1 MSTDTIQEKQP
12 STALSEL
19 LQNFLG
25 EYRHGIDYDNKA
37 TVSPIEVDQLASKLA
52 KFYEKIRRVVDWK
65 EENLMRR
72 TAIER
77 ILKRTLLSE
86 ISGIG
91 AGGLDSDKITEPL
104 VMEVVRSGYFV
115 SGRISKNKIP
125 IAKQSLAKYIYILNN
140 SPISEKM
147 NGLNI
152 KEKVNFF
159 NWILE
164 IAACEIEEI
173 LQPSFKENALINM
186 MTTSLYQKVK
196 VKPANSINDEERLV
210 QSYVAVHR
218 ALFSLDAPIITY
230 NLIKYHYPRWFE
242 DDAAFV
248 EQFTQDIEQV
258 KIQLDQD
265 LEHQHGKEFFKV
277 AERYDAAYLLLGDVM
292 AKLEKKP
299 DLIESKLANQE
310 ELDKIITERYN
321 ARLKTQKRRLFR
333 SAVFSTLSIFV
344 AGIVSFIIFEG
355 PVARMVRGHFSWFA
369 LLVDLA
375 VPALLMFILVATIKP
390 PKKENL
396 ARVIAEIH
404 KIIFLSDEQDQY
416 DILLEK
422 KKRWLLNAIF
432 ALVSAA
438 GGITGAYAIFML
450 FKVAGVPWTSI
461 YIDTIN
467 VAMVIAAAM
476 VIRHKAR
483 EITIEERGSFISM
496 TIELFS
502 LPLAKVGQWFSD
514 KWKEYNI
521 LSVFFIALVD
531 MPFSVVVSLLEDWR
545 SFLRD
550 RRSEIH

>member
-230 NLIKYHYPRWFE
+230 NLIKYRHPRWFE

-369 LLVDLA
+369 LLIDLA

>member
-1 MSTDTIQEKQP
+1 MSTDITQENQP
-12 STALSEL
+12 SAALSEL

-25 EYRHGIDYDNKA
+25 EYRHGVDYDLKA

-91 AGGLDSDKITEPL
+91 AGSLDSDKITEPL

-147 NGLNI
+147 SGLNI

-173 LQPSFKENALINM
+173 LQPSFRENALINM
-186 MTTSLYQKVK
+186 MTTSLYRKVK
-196 VKPANSINDEERLV
+196 VKPANLISDEEILV

-230 NLIKYHYPRWFE
+230 NLIKYRHPRWFE
-242 DDAAFV
+242 DDTAFIK
-248 EQFTQDIEQV
+248 QFTQDIEQI
-258 KIQLDQD
+258 KTQLDQD
-265 LEHQHGKEFFKV
+265 LEHQYSKEFFKI

-292 AKLEKKP
+292 AELEKKP

-310 ELDKIITERYN
+310 ALDKIITERYN

-333 SAVFSTLSIFV
+333 SAVFSTLSIFA

-355 PVARMVRGHFSWFA
+355 PIARMVRGHFSWFA

-404 KIIFLSDEQDQY
+404 KIVFFSDEQDQY

-422 KKRWLLNAIF
+422 KKRWFLNTIF
-432 ALVSAA
+432 ALISAA
-438 GGITGAYAIFML
+438 GGITGGYAIFML

-461 YIDTIN
+461 YIDTVN

-531 MPFSVVVSLLEDWR
+531 MPFSVVVGLLEDWR

>member
-196 VKPANSINDEERLV
+196 VKPTNLMNDEERLV

-230 NLIKYHYPRWFE
+230 NLIKYRHPRWFE
-242 DDAAFV
+242 DDVAFV

-258 KIQLDQD
+258 KTQLDQD
-265 LEHQHGKEFFKV
+265 LEHQYGKEFFKV

-369 LLVDLA
+369 LLIDLA

-422 KKRWLLNAIF
+422 KKRWLLNTIF
-432 ALVSAA
+432 ALISAA